1 MLPRVLAPLP
11 ALVAMP
17 AAPRLR
23 PAMPTLRLPALEMP
37 PALLTL
43 TGPPKPKAPTLT
55 VLLPKGSMMLSL
67 PELMARMP
75 AEKRLLALPVAMVPY

>member
-1 MLPRVLAPLP
+1 
-11 ALVAMP
+11 
-17 AAPRLR
+17 
-23 PAMPTLRLPALEMP
+23 MPTLRLP
-37 PALLTL
+37 LLLMLPLLPTL
-43 TGPPKPKAPTLT
+43 TAPPKPRAPTLT

>member
-1 MLPRVLAPLP
+1 MPLP

-23 PAMPTLRLPALEMP
+23 PAMPTLRLP
-37 PALLTL
+37 LLLMLPLLPTL
-43 TGPPKPKAPTLT
+43 TAPPKPKAPTLT